1 MDSHSVRRSPRLSQR
16 FHGTGDSDEILGR
29 SSLIMTHRYTQGSDE
44 SGQQLPMSN
53 SVNTTKQLKKSTQQY
68 TSFSSTTGQPY
79 TASPV
84 EVGTES
90 SEESDAEGVVSQPAV
105 GFVLT
110 SSVAASSANSTGT
123 SIRPKRTDMP
133 RHLYGMSDKFFMG
146 E

>member
-16 FHGTGDSDEILGR
+16 FHSIHSTGDSDEILGR
-29 SSLIMTHRYTQGSDE
+29 SSLVMTHRYTQGSDE
-44 SGQQLPMSN
+44 SGQQLPGNRAFN
-53 SVNTTKQLKKSTQQY
+53 SVNTKQLKKSTQQF

-90 SEESDAEGVVSQPAV
+90 SEESDAEGVSQPAV
-105 GFVLT
+105 GFVLA

-133 RHLYGMSDKFFMG
+133 RHLYGM
-146 E
+146 